1 MDSVQS
7 PRAAHFESGSAA
19 SETLRRSR
27 PGARSRS
34 QLPPRAGDRWER
46 EYLFRVL
53 AVDAC
58 AALFAGLAAYIGR
71 FMIWAGG
78 PSFYL
83 ALSFCLPL
91 AWVVAVGLARGYE
104 ARFLF
109 VGPDEYR
116 RILVAGFSLTASIA
130 FVSYAL
136 HLSLAR
142 GFVGVAVP
150 LLVVTDGCARHA
162 LRKWAH
168 RRRQLDGR
176 FMKRVVLVGYERAVA
191 TLTRQLSRERYH
203 GVLVV
208 GACLPPHRPRP
219 DHIEDVDVRV
229 FGTFDDVVTAVELA
243 NADAVAVLACP
254 ELDAEVL
261 RGLAWQLEK
270 TRTDLFVAPALMD
283 VAGPRTTIRP
293 VDGLPLLH
301 VEHPELTGVAR
312 VVKHS
317 FDLVLASLALLLLLP
332 TLLTIAI
339 AVRFTSSGPALF
351 KQTRV
356 GKEGRTFSL
365 YKFRTMCDGA
375 EDRLAELRDLN
386 EHDGVLFKLRK
397 DPRVTPVG
405 RWLRRYSID
414 ELPQLI
420 NVVRGEM
427 SLVGPRPP
435 LESEV
440 SKYADYVRRRLV
452 VKPGLTGLWQVSGRS
467 DLPWEEAVRLD
478 LRYVENWSLAMDVV
492 ILARTLN
499 AVVRSSGAY

>member
-1 MDSVQS
+1 MDSLRS
-7 PRAAHFESGSAA
+7 PTVAHVELDPSST
-19 SETLRRSR
+19 STLPGRPRPRIRSHF
-27 PGARSRS
+27 A
-34 QLPPRAGDRWER
+34 PRQGERWER
-46 EYLFRVL
+46 EYLCRVI
-53 AVDAC
+53 AVDVAS
-58 AALFAGLAAYIGR
+58 ALFAGLVAYISR
-71 FMIWAGG
+71 FVIYGGG
-78 PSFYL
+78 PIFYL
-83 ALSFCLPL
+83 WLSVSLPV
-91 AWVVAVGLARGYE
+91 AWVIAVGLARGYE
-104 ARFLF
+104 TRFLL

-116 RILVAGFSLTASIA
+116 RILMAAVSLTATVA
-130 FVSYAL
+130 FTSYVL

-142 GFVGVAVP
+142 SYVGIALP
-150 LLVVTDGCARHA
+150 LLAFTSTTARHS

-176 FMKRVVLVGYERAVA
+176 FMKRFVLVGYERAVA

-219 DHIEDVDVRV
+219 ARIEDVDIRV
-229 FGTFDDVVTAVELA
+229 HGTFDDVVTAVEVA
-243 NADAVAVLACP
+243 HADAVAVLACP

-270 TRTDLFVAPALMD
+270 TRTDLFVAPALID

-301 VEHPELTGVAR
+301 VEHPELAGVR
-312 VVKHS
+312 RIVKAI
-317 FDLVLASLALLLLLP
+317 FDVLVATAAMVILLPALLAV
-332 TLLTIAI
+332 AI
-339 AVRFTSSGPALF
+339 AVRLTSEGPALF
-351 KQTRV
+351 KQQRV

-365 YKFRTMCDGA
+365 YKFRTMCKGA
-375 EDRLAELRDLN
+375 EAQLVDLHDLN

-397 DPRVTPVG
+397 DPRVTPLG

-420 NVVRGEM
+420 NVIRGEM

-440 SKYADYVRRRLV
+440 SRYPDYVRRRLV

-492 ILARTLN
+492 ILGRTLA
-499 AVVRSSGAY
+499 AVARSSGAY

>member
-1 MDSVQS
+1 MDSLRS
-7 PRAAHFESGSAA
+7 PRAAHFE
-19 SETLRRSR
+19 
-27 PGARSRS
+27 PGFGTTEI
-34 QLPPRAGDRWER
+34 LPPPRPRPRIRSHFASRDGERWER
-46 EYLFRVL
+46 EYQRRVV
-53 AVDAC
+53 AVDY
-58 AALFAGLAAYIGR
+58 AAATLAAVVAYVGR
-71 FMIWAGG
+71 FVIWGGG
-78 PSFYL
+78 PSFYML
-83 ALSFCLPL
+83 LTILLPI
-91 AWVVAVGLARGYE
+91 AWLIAVGMARGYE

-109 VGPDEYR
+109 GGPDEYR
-116 RILVAGFSLTASIA
+116 RILVAAASLTATVA

-142 GFVGVAVP
+142 GYVGIALP
-150 LLVVTDGCARHA
+150 LLAVTDIGARHA

-168 RRRQLDGR
+168 RRRELDGR
-176 FMKRVVLVGYERAVA
+176 FMKRVVLVGYERTVA
-191 TLTRQLSRERYH
+191 TLTRQLSRESHH

-208 GACLPPHRPRP
+208 GACLPAHRPRP
-219 DHIEDVDVRV
+219 HRISDVDIPVL
-229 FGTFDDVVTAVELA
+229 GTFDDVVTAVELA
-243 NADAVAVLACP
+243 EADAVAILACP

-270 TRTDLFVAPALMD
+270 TRTDLFVAPALID

-301 VEHPELTGVAR
+301 VEHPELAGAR
-312 VVKHS
+312 RVIKTV
-317 FDLVLASLALLLLLP
+317 FDVSLASLALLVLLP
-332 TLLTIAI
+332 ALLATAF
-339 AVRFTSSGPALF
+339 AVRVTSSGPALF

-365 YKFRTMCDGA
+365 YKFRTMHNGA
-375 EDRLAELRDLN
+375 EDRLSELRDLN
-386 EHDGVLFKLRK
+386 EHDGVLFKLRQ
-397 DPRVTPVG
+397 DPRVTPLG

-420 NVVRGEM
+420 NVIRGEM

-440 SKYADYVRRRLV
+440 SRYAEHVRRRLV
-452 VKPGLTGLWQVSGRS
+452 VKPGLTGLWQVSGRA
-467 DLPWEEAVRLD
+467 DLPWEDAVRLD

-499 AVVRSSGAY
+499 AVFKSSGAY